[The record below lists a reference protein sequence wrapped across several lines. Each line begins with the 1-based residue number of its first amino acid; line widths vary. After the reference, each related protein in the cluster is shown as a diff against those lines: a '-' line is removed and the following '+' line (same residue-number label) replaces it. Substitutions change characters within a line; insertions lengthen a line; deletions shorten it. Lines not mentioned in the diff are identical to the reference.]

1 MWDRHSRTMAL
12 TAVADPLV
20 RSVVRSPWLS
30 LSLSTPLSVF
40 YDRCSLTPAVW
51 SQSRLRRSISSA
63 SFGKARFS
71 SIKLACTNPSSATI
85 RRDTTLSAGV
95 DVPFCCPVLLRDGG
109 APLMCTTNTTVSN
122 WERGKSQPHRYDRDT
137 LRAIIAVLL
146 RCMGLANLTEASA
159 LLNCGGYAALSQE
172 EIHADR
178 GASPTVQTQ
187 PHLGTTTVADDT
199 VVIRLDARVGQAR
212 TLIAIRHQSMEQ
224 ISARA
229 ILESLLSELRECACI
244 EIAID
249 QCDLFHTGRLID
261 PY

>member
-1 MWDRHSRTMAL
+1 VWDRHSRTMAL

-172 EIHADR
+172 EIHD
-178 GASPTVQTQ
+178 
-187 PHLGTTTVADDT
+187 LGTTTVADDT